1 MTERLKQY
9 GTNELSVTNKN
20 PWYKILAGQFT
31 DILVLILI
39 GAAVISLINDEISD
53 AIVILVIV
61 LLNGGI

>member
-1 MTERLKQY
+1 MERLKQY
-9 GTNELSVTNKN
+9 GANELSVTNKN
-20 PWYKILAGQFT
+20 PWYKILAGQFS

-39 GAAVISLINDEISD
+39 GAAMISLVNGEISD